1 MASSDIVFAISIVVF
16 IIAFAVVV
24 LRLVW
29 LERVR
34 GEAQLRNYTPRTP
47 SKQTAEWGRI
57 VRREKDLLH

>member
-34 GEAQLRNYTPRTP
+34 GEAQLRNYTLILPWFHVH
-47 SKQTAEWGRI
+47 QI
-57 VRREKDLLH
+57 VGTF